1 MAAATAC
8 TPSGRTVPARY
19 PVQPSRKLPMPLRFF
34 HPIARAVFA
43 LARHRTASRQKPPA
57 VRAADT
63 TGYSRS
69 ITPKT
74 DTLLAMV

>member
-19 PVQPSRKLPMPLRFF
+19 PVQPSRKFPMPVRLF
-34 HPIARAVFA
+34 HPIACAVFA

-57 VRAADT
+57 VSAAETTEIGRAH
-63 TGYSRS
+63 
-69 ITPKT
+69 
-74 DTLLAMV
+74 V